1 MNLMAQTVI
10 SVKLPPNIDPTK
22 SRLAYGDRELPKL
35 NRELNSSEL
44 LTRQRALMSLCDVM
58 HNPEKISDALR
69 VGVAASLKSLLKD
82 PDATVRHKTTEVLGI
97 IAGHAVGRDAFLDHD
112 IIVPLSQ
119 LFDDNVYQARRNAHK
134 AIEMCVHMSPG
145 TEGVVDAK
153 LVPVLVGKLL
163 NEEDEI
169 KELIL
174 DTLHYCMTIET
185 LSALESGAME
195 SFTKLLSHISASIRS
210 KAARDVMDLSFPL
223 EGKDKAVDVGAMSEL
238 VSLLKDDDTGVRAQ
252 AAGAI
257 MTITITTK
265 GKYSAIEAGAIP
277 SLVQLLDDPVSEVR
291 LNALKAITTL
301 AEAPVG
307 RTTLLGSV
315 NQVKKLI
322 HDYNSPAVR
331 KAAQIAQQVI
341 TWKP

>member
-1 MNLMAQTVI
+1 MAHTVI
-10 SVKLPPNIDPTK
+10 STKLPPNIDPTK
-22 SRLAYGDRELPKL
+22 ARLAYGGRALPKL
-35 NRELNSSEL
+35 NRELNSSDL

-58 HNPEKISDALR
+58 HNPEHISEGLR
-69 VGVAASLKSLLKD
+69 VGIGASLKSLLKD
-82 PDATVRHKTTEVLGI
+82 PDGTVRHKATEVLSI
-97 IAGHAVGRDAFLDHD
+97 IAGHAVGRDAFVDNKM
-112 IIVPLSQ
+112 IVPLSE

-153 LVPVLVGKLL
+153 LVPVLVEKLL
-163 NEEDEI
+163 KEEDEI

-185 LSALESGAME
+185 QSALDSGAME
-195 SFTKLLSHISASIRS
+195 GFTKLLSHKTATIRA

-223 EGKDKAVDVGAMSEL
+223 DGKDKAVDVGAIPEL
-238 VSLLKDDDTGVRAQ
+238 VSLLEDANSDVRAQ

-265 GKYSAIEAGAIP
+265 GKYAAIDEKAIP
-277 SLVQLLDDPVSEVR
+277 NLVKLLDDPESEVR

-301 AEAPVG
+301 AEAPIG
-307 RTTLLGSV
+307 RTTLLASV
-315 NQVKKLI
+315 NEVSKLI
-322 HDYNSPAVR
+322 QDHDSPAVR
-331 KAAQIAQQVI
+331 KAAQIAVEVI

>member
-1 MNLMAQTVI
+1 ML
-10 SVKLPPNIDPTK
+10 S
-22 SRLAYGDRELPKL
+22 
-35 NRELNSSEL
+35 
-44 LTRQRALMSLCDVM
+44 
-58 HNPEKISDALR
+58 
-69 VGVAASLKSLLKD
+69 
-82 PDATVRHKTTEVLGI
+82 I
-97 IAGHAVGRDAFLDHD
+97 IAGHAVGRDAFVDNKM
-112 IIVPLSQ
+112 IVPLSE

-145 TEGVVDAK
+145 TEGVVHAK

-163 NEEDEI
+163 KEEDEI

-185 LSALESGAME
+185 QSALDSGAME
-195 SFTKLLSHISASIRS
+195 GFTKLLSHKTATIRA

-223 EGKDKAVDVGAMSEL
+223 DGKDKAVDVGAIPEL
-238 VSLLKDDDTGVRAQ
+238 VSLLEDANSDVRAQ

-265 GKYSAIEAGAIP
+265 GKYAAIDEKAIP
-277 SLVQLLDDPVSEVR
+277 NLVKLLDDPESEVR

-301 AEAPVG
+301 AEAPIG
-307 RTTLLGSV
+307 RTTLLASV
-315 NQVKKLI
+315 NEVSKLI
-322 HDYNSPAVR
+322 QDHDSPAVR
-331 KAAQIAQQVI
+331 KAAQIAVEVI

>member
-1 MNLMAQTVI
+1 MAHTVI

-58 HNPEKISDALR
+58 HNPEKISEALR
-69 VGVAASLKSLLKD
+69 V
-82 PDATVRHKTTEVLGI
+82 
-97 IAGHAVGRDAFLDHD
+97 GHAVGRDAFLDHD

-153 LVPVLVGKLL
+153 LVPVLVAKLL

-195 SFTKLLSHISASIRS
+195 SFTKLLSHTSASIRS
-210 KAARDVMDLSFPL
+210 KAARDVMDLRQPGEVSKML
-223 EGKDKAVDVGAMSEL
+223 EKL
-238 VSLLKDDDTGVRAQ
+238 GV
-252 AAGAI
+252 
-257 MTITITTK
+257 TI
-265 GKYSAIEAGAIP
+265 
-277 SLVQLLDDPVSEVR
+277 R
-291 LNALKAITTL
+291 
-301 AEAPVG
+301 
-307 RTTLLGSV
+307 
-315 NQVKKLI
+315 
-322 HDYNSPAVR
+322 
-331 KAAQIAQQVI
+331 
-341 TWKP
+341 

>member
-1 MNLMAQTVI
+1 MAHTVI

-22 SRLAYGDRELPKL
+22 SRLAYGDRALPKL
-35 NRELNSSEL
+35 NRELNSPDL

-58 HNPEKISDALR
+58 HNPEHISEGLN
-69 VGVAASLKSLLKD
+69 V
-82 PDATVRHKTTEVLGI
+82 
-97 IAGHAVGRDAFLDHD
+97 GHAVGRDAFVDHKM
-112 IIVPLSQ
+112 IVPLSE
-119 LFDDNVYQARRNAHK
+119 LFDDNVYQARRNAHR
-134 AIEMCVHMSPG
+134 AIEMSVHMSPG

-163 NEEDEI
+163 KEEDEI

-185 LSALESGAME
+185 QSALESGAME
-195 SFTKLLSHISASIRS
+195 SFTKLLTHKTATIRG

-223 EGKDKAVDVGAMSEL
+223 DGKDKAVDVGAIPEL
-238 VSLLKDDDTGVRAQ
+238 VTLLADDNTDVRAQ

-265 GKYSAIEAGAIP
+265 GKNSAIEASAIP
-277 SLVQLLDDPVSEVR
+277 NLVKLLDDPESEVR

-301 AEAPVG
+301 SEAPLG
-307 RTTLLGSV
+307 RTTLLASV
-315 NQVKKLI
+315 NEVSKLI
-322 HDYNSPAVR
+322 HDHNSPAVR
-331 KAAQIAQQVI
+331 KAAQIAVQVI